1 MKSTGR
7 RFSIGLLFAAA
18 RSLCVF
24 NIVNKSCHTSKR
36 PFLILC
42 HLRSKLV
49 QDVIVGGFPVSSRV
63 AGCTWRGVSMVL
75 LQMATESDLLSNK
88 CLLSLLST
96 GPYTRKVWLRSTS
109 LPAGTSNES
118 LASIDTTYAYVP
130 NSPSFSRSSFK
141 VLSASAIEA
150 LSGIR
155 PEPCSGVRVAIS

>member
-49 QDVIVGGFPVSSRV
+49 QDVSGVETGVV
-63 AGCTWRGVSMVL
+63 A
-75 LQMATESDLLSNK
+75 DL
-88 CLLSLLST
+88 
-96 GPYTRKVWLRSTS
+96 
-109 LPAGTSNES
+109 AGNDLES
-118 LASIDTTYAYVP
+118 LGEGDHDQLQLARD
-130 NSPSFSRSSFK
+130 RK
-141 VLSASAIEA
+141 GVLAN
-150 LSGIR
+150 
-155 PEPCSGVRVAIS
+155 VR